1 MKRVMMLIGLFLNG
15 SFGYMSDRV
24 LPLLYPVLPKTI
36 LESKKLHK
44 VDFCG
49 VPYVCYKSK
58 ESYVIH
64 SDKCPHQGASLS
76 KGWVSEGGNIQC
88 PYHGFEFCS
97 GMFCK
102 IPDPKKNVSYF
113 TSKSILPSFR
123 SVVVDDALFINTN
136 KSAGPEEIF
145 FPPEEYDSRFE
156 GVSGYRIIDKE
167 AHLVVENLLDMLH
180 ISYVHSFGSRKT
192 PLPYKIVYRD
202 INSTSGKT
210 VFKYNANQNTI
221 SNKVGGDTSVI
232 VENEFHLPCNT
243 ITRVYVNNL
252 VKTVFT
258 RTMSIG
264 KNKSILFWKIYRNF
278 WIDTNYKLFTS
289 IGDSIIKYLMEKTID
304 EDVAILQHVYD
315 DFEPTINTKYDI
327 TIREFRKKY
336 KDFLKNSLVV

>member
-1 MKRVMMLIGLFLNG
+1 MVFIGFFVNASLA
-15 SFGYMSDRV
+15 YMNNKV
-24 LPLLYPVLPKTI
+24 LPLWYPVLPRSI
-36 LESKKLHK
+36 LESNKLHR

-49 VPYVCYKSK
+49 VPYVCYKGK

-76 KGWVSEGGNIQC
+76 KGWVSAEGNIQC

-113 TSKSILPSFR
+113 TSRSILPSFR
-123 SVVVDDALFINTN
+123 TAILDDTLFVNINQ
-136 KSAGPEEIF
+136 SANPDEIF
-145 FPPEEYDSRFE
+145 FPPEEYDARFE
-156 GVSGYRIIDKE
+156 GVSGYRVIDKE

-192 PLPYKIVYRD
+192 PLPFKIMYRD
-202 INSTSGKT
+202 INSTSGRT

-243 ITRVYVNNL
+243 ITRVNVNNL

-258 RTMSIG
+258 RTIPIG
-264 KNKSILFWKIYRNF
+264 ENKSILLWKIYRNF
-278 WIDTNYKLFTS
+278 WIDPNYKIFTS
-289 IGDSIIKYLMEKTID
+289 IGDGIIRYLMEKTID
-304 EDVAILQHVYD
+304 EDVEILQHVYT
-315 DFEPTINTKYDI
+315 DFEHTIDTKYDV
-327 TIREFRKKY
+327 TIREFRKK
-336 KDFLKNSLVV
+336 FENFASGS